1 MRDPWSILI
10 KPIITEKSYQEAS
23 GEEPKYEFKVRL
35 DSNKQEIKKAVEQA
49 FSVKVKKVNVMRIKG
64 SPRRVRSPLYGKT
77 SQWKKAIVT
86 LESGHK
92 IDLF

>member
-10 KPIITEKSYQEAS
+10 KPIITEKSYQEA
-23 GEEPKYEFKVRL
+23 GREEPKYEFKVRL

-49 FSVKVKKVNVMRIKG
+49 FSVKVKKVNVMRVKG
-64 SPRRVRSPLYGKT
+64 SPRRVRSPFYGKT

-86 LESGHK
+86 LESGYK